1 VHSSFLLRLYHTH
14 TACAAPASLNTIWAK
29 VFRNFTFTTH
39 CAVDPYLSI
48 TTNTY
53 STLYQNTA
61 ISPIQ
66 SPALSRTNPQASD
79 EVYEA
84 YEPFTKTSRRQQ
96 RQQSSRIPSRPS
108 SSSGSTHT
116 LRRTPKFE
124 EQTQPRRRAAS
135 VATPERRIPDF
146 VAGDPTFRLPLPAS
160 DNDDGSTTPGPRR
173 TSPEPSYWPRR
184 SAQISRRTANAIL
197 FALEE
202 AIRTPFPF
210 TPDLVEENASM
221 SDLGGGRAVPG
232 SGNIRAQNG
241 GSRTAAGPVPVPQAP
256 AARVAT
262 PRDIVARRLARN
274 EARQREQE
282 EEEQAR
288 IEEERRRSAERL
300 TAAAGVAPVKRDS
313 GGGRRSG
320 ADQAPQETSERRRS
334 DRPAGDTS
342 IRINPTVIS
351 QAAQPAPA
359 PTRVRE
365 PTTIPR
371 APAESS
377 RMRATSQPQQRPVQA
392 TTTRAASATYTTNQQ
407 QPSQT
412 RLTSVGAGTTQAQA
426 GPSAAPSF
434 QRTQNQQSS
443 ATQSRNLNASSFP
456 HAFERW
462 ETLSSHWEG
471 LTGYWIRRLEANTEE
486 LNGQPIN
493 QQLARQ
499 VTDLSAAG
507 ANLFHAVVELQRL
520 RASSERKFQ
529 RWFYESQS
537 EKERTGERLAQLERE
552 LEAERKARSEA
563 TLGGARIDAERVAAE
578 RAAAEE
584 MKRNAEQMV
593 KEMKRELQIS
603 RDEARRGWEEI
614 GRMEQAERDRTTSL
628 RNGEPTLVGGV
639 QVVPMQQGTSSRQEG
654 SIRPST
660 RDGPLPGD
668 TGGIGGASTH
678 AAQDTTESPGEAGY
692 TNYDPARSETD
703 TDPFTEGGRENV
715 APAVPRVPTSTT
727 PSYNQSSS
735 TSAAAAMQA
744 ARSAA
749 TTSHPVSPQ
758 RSAPLPTSA
767 PAATAGGTYLSYG
780 PGGAILPTPTSGG
793 FYHHQGTGTAL
804 LHEDLADQQIRTT
817 EADERSYVQSVD
829 TLSEEDYELDAQG
842 YPRRDAEG
850 QPRLSRQRS
859 GSDDSDEYNV
869 DEQRARERA
878 YGMRYGSA
886 VSGVEYGT
894 GSTATAG
901 LGRAGPSGTSNGQG
915 PVDYSGS
922 GYGWESVPR
931 HHHPTRL
938 SDVLEED
945 ERSRTSPSRASER
958 SRGLH

>member
-1 VHSSFLLRLYHTH
+1 MSLSATEPKLFPNTTP
-14 TACAAPASLNTIWAK
+14 TAHFP
-29 VFRNFTFTTH
+29 
-39 CAVDPYLSI
+39 VDPYPFSNYD
-48 TTNTY
+48 TS
-53 STLYQNTA
+53 STLYQPT
-61 ISPIQ
+61 IFSPIQ

-79 EVYEA
+79 EVYET
-84 YEPFTKTSRRQQ
+84 YESFTRTSRRQQ

-124 EQTQPRRRAAS
+124 EQTRLRRRAAS

-146 VAGDPTFRLPLPAS
+146 VARDPTSRLPLPTS
-160 DNDDGSTTPGPRR
+160 DDDDDDDGSTTSGAQQ
-173 TSPEPSYWPRR
+173 TSPERSYWPRR
-184 SAQISRRTANAIL
+184 SFRISRRTADAIL

-202 AIRTPFPF
+202 AIRTPFLF

-221 SDLGGGRAVPG
+221 SDLGGGRAAAG

-241 GSRTAAGPVPVPQAP
+241 GSRTAAGPVPVPQSS
-256 AARVAT
+256 AARVPT
-262 PRDIVARRLARN
+262 PRDVMARRLAREAN
-274 EARQREQE
+274 KRADTEARQREQA

-288 IEEERRRSAERL
+288 IEEETRRSAERL
-300 TAAAGVAPVKRDS
+300 TAAAGVAVPTVKRES

-320 ADQAPQETSERRRS
+320 ADQAPQATSERRRS
-334 DRPAGDTS
+334 DRPIGDAS
-342 IRINPTVIS
+342 VRSNPPVVL
-351 QAAQPAPA
+351 QPAVPA

-365 PTTIPR
+365 PTSIAR

-377 RMRATSQPQQRPVQA
+377 RTRATSQPQQRPVQP

-434 QRTQNQQSS
+434 QRTQNQQPSG
-443 ATQSRNLNASSFP
+443 TQSRNLNASSFP
-456 HAFERW
+456 HAFDRW

-537 EKERTGERLAQLERE
+537 EKERTGERIAQLERE
-552 LEAERKARSEA
+552 LEAEKRARSEA

-578 RAAAEE
+578 RAVAEE
-584 MKRNAEQMV
+584 IKRNAEQMV

-639 QVVPMQQGTSSRQEG
+639 QVVPMQPGTSSRQEG
-654 SIRPST
+654 SIRPTT

-668 TGGIGGASTH
+668 AGGIGGASTR
-678 AAQDTTESPGEAGY
+678 AAQDTTRSPGDAGY

-703 TDPFTEGGRENV
+703 TDPFTEGGRDSV
-715 APAVPRVPTSTT
+715 APTVPRIPTSTP

-735 TSAAAAMQA
+735 TSAAAIQA

-758 RSAPLPTSA
+758 RSAAPPTSA
-767 PAATAGGTYLSYG
+767 PTTTAGGTYLSYG

-793 FYHHQGTGTAL
+793 FYQHQGTGTAL
-804 LHEDLADQQIRTT
+804 LHEELADQQLRTT
-817 EADERSYVQSVD
+817 EADARSYVQSVD

-850 QPRLSRQRS
+850 QPRLGRQRS

-869 DEQRARERA
+869 DEQLARERA

-901 LGRAGPSGTSNGQG
+901 LGRAGPIGTSNGQG

>member
-1 VHSSFLLRLYHTH
+1 
-14 TACAAPASLNTIWAK
+14 
-29 VFRNFTFTTH
+29 
-39 CAVDPYLSI
+39 
-48 TTNTY
+48 
-53 STLYQNTA
+53 
-61 ISPIQ
+61 
-66 SPALSRTNPQASD
+66 
-79 EVYEA
+79 
-84 YEPFTKTSRRQQ
+84 
-96 RQQSSRIPSRPS
+96 
-108 SSSGSTHT
+108 
-116 LRRTPKFE
+116 
-124 EQTQPRRRAAS
+124 
-135 VATPERRIPDF
+135 
-146 VAGDPTFRLPLPAS
+146 
-160 DNDDGSTTPGPRR
+160 
-173 TSPEPSYWPRR
+173 
-184 SAQISRRTANAIL
+184 
-197 FALEE
+197 
-202 AIRTPFPF
+202 
-210 TPDLVEENASM
+210 M
-221 SDLGGGRAVPG
+221 SDLGGGRVAPG

-241 GSRTAAGPVPVPQAP
+241 GSRTAAGPVPVPQSP
-256 AARVAT
+256 AARVPT
-262 PRDIVARRLARN
+262 PRDVMARRLAREAN
-274 EARQREQE
+274 KRADTEARLREQE

-288 IEEERRRSAERL
+288 IAEERRRSAERL
-300 TAAAGVAPVKRDS
+300 TAAAGVAVPPAKRDS

-320 ADQAPQETSERRRS
+320 IDQTSQETSERRRS
-334 DRPAGDTS
+334 ERPAADINT
-342 IRINPTVIS
+342 RINPPV
-351 QAAQPAPA
+351 APQPAVA
-359 PTRVRE
+359 ASNRVRE
-365 PTTIPR
+365 PTSIPR
-371 APAESS
+371 VPTESS
-377 RMRATSQPQQRPVQA
+377 RMRATSQPQQRPVQP

-407 QPSQT
+407 QPSAT

-426 GPSAAPSF
+426 GPSAAASF
-434 QRTQNQQSS
+434 QRIQNAQPSG
-443 ATQSRNLNASSFP
+443 TQSRNATSSSFP

-537 EKERTGERLAQLERE
+537 EKERTGERIAQLERE
-552 LEAERKARSEA
+552 LEAERRARSEA
-563 TLGGARIDAERVAAE
+563 TLGGARIDAERVSAE

-584 MKRNAEQMV
+584 MKRNAELLV
-593 KEMKRELQIS
+593 KEKERELQIS
-603 RDEARRGWEEI
+603 KDEARRAWEEI

-654 SIRPST
+654 SVRPST

-668 TGGIGGASTH
+668 TGGIGGTATRTAHESV
-678 AAQDTTESPGEAGY
+678 ESPGDVGY
-692 TNYDPARSETD
+692 NYDPARSETD
-703 TDPFTEGGRENV
+703 TDPFTEGGRE
-715 APAVPRVPTSTT
+715 AATQSVPRVPTSTAPT
-727 PSYNQSSS
+727 YTQSSGAS
-735 TSAAAAMQA
+735 VAAAIQA

-749 TTSHPVSPQ
+749 TTSHPISPQ
-758 RSAPLPTSA
+758 RSAAPTTAA
-767 PAATAGGTYLSYG
+767 PAAAAGGTYLSYG
-780 PGGAILPTPTSGG
+780 PDGAILPTPTSGG
-793 FYHHQGTGTAL
+793 FYHHQGSGTAL

-850 QPRLSRQRS
+850 QPRLARQRS
-859 GSDDSDEYNV
+859 GSEDSDEYNV
-869 DEQRARERA
+869 DEQLARERA
-878 YGMRYGSA
+878 YGMRYGSG

-894 GSTATAG
+894 GSTANTG
-901 LGRAGPSGTSNGQG
+901 LGRGGPSGTSNGAGQG
-915 PVDYSGS
+915 PGDYSGS

>member
-1 VHSSFLLRLYHTH
+1 
-14 TACAAPASLNTIWAK
+14 
-29 VFRNFTFTTH
+29 
-39 CAVDPYLSI
+39 
-48 TTNTY
+48 
-53 STLYQNTA
+53 
-61 ISPIQ
+61 
-66 SPALSRTNPQASD
+66 
-79 EVYEA
+79 
-84 YEPFTKTSRRQQ
+84 
-96 RQQSSRIPSRPS
+96 
-108 SSSGSTHT
+108 
-116 LRRTPKFE
+116 
-124 EQTQPRRRAAS
+124 
-135 VATPERRIPDF
+135 
-146 VAGDPTFRLPLPAS
+146 
-160 DNDDGSTTPGPRR
+160 
-173 TSPEPSYWPRR
+173 
-184 SAQISRRTANAIL
+184 
-197 FALEE
+197 
-202 AIRTPFPF
+202 
-210 TPDLVEENASM
+210 M
-221 SDLGGGRAVPG
+221 
-232 SGNIRAQNG
+232 
-241 GSRTAAGPVPVPQAP
+241 
-256 AARVAT
+256 
-262 PRDIVARRLARN
+262 ARRLAREAKQRADT

-300 TAAAGVAPVKRDS
+300 TAAAAGVAVLPVKRDS
-313 GGGRRSG
+313 GGARRSG
-320 ADQAPQETSERRRS
+320 VEQTSQETSERRRS
-334 DRPAGDTS
+334 DRPAGENST
-342 IRINPTVIS
+342 RINPPV
-351 QAAQPAPA
+351 APQPAVSA

-365 PTTIPR
+365 PTILPR
-371 APAESS
+371 APTDSS
-377 RMRATSQPQQRPVQA
+377 RMRATSQPQQRPVQP
-392 TTTRAASATYTTNQQ
+392 TTTRAASATYTNQQ

-434 QRTQNQQSS
+434 QRAQNAQPSGTQARNN
-443 ATQSRNLNASSFP
+443 ATSSSFP

-471 LTGYWIRRLEANTEE
+471 LTGYWIRRLEANTDE

-537 EKERTGERLAQLERE
+537 EKERTGERIAQLERE
-552 LEAERKARSEA
+552 LDAERKARSEA
-563 TLGGARIDAERVAAE
+563 TLGVARIDAEKMAAE
-578 RAAAEE
+578 RAAVEE
-584 MKRNAEQMV
+584 MKRNAEQVV

-614 GRMEQAERDRTTSL
+614 GRIEQAERDRTTSL

-639 QVVPMQQGTSSRQEG
+639 QVVPMLPASSSRQEG
-654 SIRPST
+654 SNRPST

-668 TGGIGGASTH
+668 TGTFGGASST
-678 AAQDTTESPGEAGY
+678 AVQESMESPSDVGY

-703 TDPFTEGGRENV
+703 TDPFTEGGRDATGQGV
-715 APAVPRVPTSTT
+715 LRVPTGTA
-727 PSYNQSSS
+727 PSYSQSSGA
-735 TSAAAAMQA
+735 SAAPTIQA
-744 ARSAA
+744 GRSAA

-758 RSAPLPTSA
+758 RSAAPATSA
-767 PAATAGGTYLSYG
+767 PSVAVGGTYLSYG
-780 PGGAILPTPTSGG
+780 PGGAVLPTPTSGG
-793 FYHHQGTGTAL
+793 FYQHQGTGTAL
-804 LHEDLADQQIRTT
+804 LHEGLAGQQTRTT
-817 EADERSYVQSVD
+817 DADERSYVQSVD

-850 QPRLSRQRS
+850 QPRLARQRS

-869 DEQRARERA
+869 DEQLARERA
-878 YGMRYGSA
+878 YGMRYGSG

-901 LGRAGPSGTSNGQG
+901 LGRGGTSNGVGQG